1 MKRDLLLALDLLQI
15 VEKHGTL
22 DGIAFS
28 HLLSALVGRHG
39 TPEVNDLYHLGIL
52 VSGGYLT
59 KTRANQNDPEM
70 YQLTWKGHDYLDEH
84 IDGLAM

>member
-1 MKRDLLLALDLLQI
+1 MKRDLLLALDLLQV
-15 VEKHGTL
+15 VEKNGGL

-39 TPEVNDLYHLGIL
+39 TPEVEDLYHLEIL

-59 KTRANQNDPEM
+59 KTQANQTDPTM
-70 YQLTWKGHDYLDEH
+70 FQLTWKGHDYLDDH
-84 IDGLAM
+84 RDGLAL